1 MLIIHKNKATVH
13 VTPHVSKPR
22 INSKDRLKDI
32 CYTLDGD
39 SMITRSPLQNATNSP
54 TEHES
59 NSFEELMSRAEADE
73 IEKKPTPPG
82 PTPRLTS
89 MAAPPSRIPFMDR
102 LSAYNQPTTTVD
114 ASSGRRLVST
124 SSVVPQKRDSDSFEV
139 VSNQNKGEET
149 DAKTTL
155 YPDAKRPRISDPLPS
170 PVASAYS
177 SNYVDAAGSAPVQPN
192 PRLSLPSADEVIH
205 QFIQGNNWSD
215 FLGASEDTLAG
226 RRVTTYLGS
235 VILALSSL
243 SSSFKRL
250 VLQRAGVH

>member
-1 MLIIHKNKATVH
+1 
-13 VTPHVSKPR
+13 
-22 INSKDRLKDI
+22 
-32 CYTLDGD
+32 
-39 SMITRSPLQNATNSP
+39 MIKRSPLQNATNSP
-54 TEHES
+54 PEHES

-73 IEKKPTPPG
+73 IEKKPTLPG

-102 LSAYNQPTTTVD
+102 SSAYNQPTTTLD
-114 ASSGRRLVST
+114 ASSGRRFLST
-124 SSVVPQKRDSDSFEV
+124 SSVIPQKRDSDSFEV
-139 VSNQNKGEET
+139 VSNQNKGDET
-149 DAKTTL
+149 DTKKTL

-170 PVASAYS
+170 PVTSAHS
-177 SNYVDAAGSAPVQPN
+177 SNYVNTAGSAPVQPT

-205 QFIQGNNWSD
+205 QFSQGDYSSD
-215 FLGASEDTLAG
+215 FLGASEGTLVG